1 MSEHKKSVFGIYKT
15 RPEAELAVEE
25 LKAEGFIS
33 SDISVLIPSE
43 EGSQEF
49 AHVKGSK
56 APEGIAAGAGTGV
69 VLGGA
74 LGWLVGIGAL
84 AIPGIGALIAAGPI
98 VGLLAGVGVVGT
110 LGGIAGALIGLGIPE
125 YEAKRYEGFV
135 KEGGILLSVHAGL
148 PDLIDKAKGVLKDT
162 GAHSIAV
169 SSEIP
174 DEAPMNMPPPTYPSP
189 TSINS
194 TTSTRSF

>member
-1 MSEHKKSVFGIYKT
+1 MSDYKKSVFGIYKT
-15 RPEAELAVEE
+15 RTEVEFAVDE
-25 LKAEGFIS
+25 LKTEGFMA
-33 SDISVLIPSE
+33 SDISVLLPNE

-56 APEGIAAGAGTGV
+56 APEGAATGAGTGV

-74 LGWLVGIGAL
+74 LGWLAGIGAL

-98 VGLLAGVGVVGT
+98 VGFLAGMGVVGT

-125 YEAKRYEGFV
+125 YEARRYEGFV
-135 KEGGILLSVHAGL
+135 RDGGILLSVHAGL
-148 PDLIDKAKGVLKDT
+148 PDLVEKAKDILKET

-169 SSEIP
+169 SSEVP
-174 DEAPMNMPPPTYPSP
+174 DETVAKTPPVYPNP